1 MESILSNQTE
11 IIPTKYLTQD
21 MIEFALKVTCVDGRI
36 SQNKVSK
43 VVALGLLSLD
53 DSYELQSF
61 LKDVETRLEM
71 LLPADVFMQ
80 DMN

>member
-1 MESILSNQTE
+1 MESILSNQTG

-21 MIEFALKVTCVDGRI
+21 MIEFALKATCVDGRI

-43 VVALGLLSLD
+43 VLALGLLSLD
-53 DSYELQSF
+53 DRYELQSF
-61 LKDVETRLEM
+61 LRDVETRLEM